1 LEWNDEASLRDV
13 VARGSFENAQN
24 KTGWMFLEIQTSEL
38 ADDKVQA
45 RAAGILEG
53 YFTRSLTVVYHVIS
67 FPYFFLFDQICRK
80 SNN

>member
-1 LEWNDEASLRDV
+1 LEWNDGASLRNV

-24 KTGWMFLEIQTSEL
+24 KTGWMFLEIQTSES

-53 YFTRSLTVVYHVIS
+53 YFTRSLT
-67 FPYFFLFDQICRK
+67 FF
-80 SNN
+80 